1 MSHSGNGRNAD
12 SDKNNPKAHDSP
24 DHHNKPSGHTASATH
39 TPGHDSR
46 SGHQTA
52 GAGHTLRLVAWE
64 TTRRCNLSCKHCR
77 AVAEDH
83 PYENELDT
91 KEAFTLLDQIR
102 EVGNPIIILTGGE
115 PLLRE
120 DIFDI
125 AAYGTKLGLRMVM
138 APNGTLLTPDIAE
151 KLKACGIKRISVS
164 LDGASPKTHDKFRG
178 LSNAFTDAIRGIH
191 FAKDAGLEFQINTT
205 ITKTNL
211 AEIPKILALAENLG
225 AVAHH
230 IFLLVPTGRGKYIVD
245 SAIDA
250 EEYEQTLNWF
260 YDQRDKT
267 PLQLKATCAPHYYRI
282 LRQRAHAEGK
292 KISFESH
299 GLDAVTRG
307 CLAGT
312 GFCFISHVGRVQTC
326 GFLDV
331 TCGDIRQQSFADVWE
346 NSTVFNELRD
356 FSRLEDKCGI
366 CEYKQVCGGCRARA
380 YEATG
385 SYLAEEPLC
394 SYQPRKGAVSG

>member
-1 MSHSGNGRNAD
+1 MNHPHGHG
-12 SDKNNPKAHDSP
+12 H
-24 DHHNKPSGHTASATH
+24 KPAAN
-39 TPGHDSR
+39 
-46 SGHQTA
+46 
-52 GAGHTLRLVAWE
+52 TLRLVAWE
-64 TTRRCNLSCKHCR
+64 TTRRCNLACKHCR

-91 KEAFTLLDQIR
+91 KASFRLLEQIKA
-102 EVGNPIIILTGGE
+102 VGDPIIILTGGE
-115 PLLRE
+115 PLLRD

-138 APNGTLLTPDIAE
+138 APNGTLITKDNAKKMKE
-151 KLKACGIKRISVS
+151 SGIKRISVS
-164 LDGASPKTHDKFRG
+164 LDGSTPETHDTFRG
-178 LSNAFTDAIRGIH
+178 LENAFENSIQGIEI
-191 FAKDAGLEFQINTT
+191 AKKAGIEFQINTT

-211 AEIPKILALAENLG
+211 DQIPKILNLAENLG

-245 SAIDA
+245 SEINSK
-250 EEYEQTLNWF
+250 EYEETLNWF
-260 YDQRDKT
+260 YDQSQKT
-267 PLQLKATCAPHYYRI
+267 SLQLKATCAPHYYRI
-282 LRQRAHAEGK
+282 LRQRSKEEGK
-292 KISFESH
+292 KVSFETH

-331 TCGDIRQQSFADVWE
+331 ECGDITQQTFKDVWE
-346 NSTVFNELRD
+346 NSQVFNEMRD
-356 FSRLEDKCGI
+356 FNNLEGKCGI
-366 CEYKQVCGGCRARA
+366 CEYKRVCGGCRARA

-385 SYLAEEPLC
+385 NYLAEEPLC
-394 SYQPRKGAVSG
+394 SYQPARSK